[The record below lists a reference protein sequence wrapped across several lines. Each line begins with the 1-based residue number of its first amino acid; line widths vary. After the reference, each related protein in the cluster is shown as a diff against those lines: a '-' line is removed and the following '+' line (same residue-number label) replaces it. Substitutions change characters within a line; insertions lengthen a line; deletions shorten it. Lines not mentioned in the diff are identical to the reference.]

1 MQTSD
6 QPNKKKKFTLE
17 NLNHPSES
25 QNLIKHI
32 YIYIYIS
39 VIISTELD
47 ISSFFISMI
56 RVWSF
61 NLNFPW
67 MYFYSTWAI
76 QVCFRFFFLLFLIF
90 FVSIVA
96 LLFFLLLL
104 FCFLF
109 SLYFAIFSN
118 IYFAIANDIN
128 FEIDLASWR

>member
-6 QPNKKKKFTLE
+6 QPNKKKKIHLRKPKSSFWVTKP
-17 NLNHPSES
+17 NQTH
-25 QNLIKHI
+25 
-32 YIYIYIS
+32 IYIYIS

-47 ISSFFISMI
+47 ISSFFIPMI